1 MARVAGRGKRDTLD
15 SLRSNEEACVRVRVR
30 VPVLLVEER
39 RTRSARWRWNGQIGS
54 PSE

>member
-1 MARVAGRGKRDTLD
+1 MARVAGRGKRDALD
-15 SLRSNEEACVRVRVR
+15 SLRSNEEACVRVRV
-30 VPVLLVEER
+30 PVLVEER